1 MKNSV
6 FVLWLEGVNPAL
18 LSQVPAVS
26 SIAASG
32 ADLQLTPAPL
42 VEKSGCYYQM
52 LTGMKPGKLGH
63 FDSVYPEKYQVY
75 EDTTVPYGA
84 AGRLLPDIL
93 RSRKLA
99 ITFLEVKGGESFSQL
114 ANRPFDCTI
123 LRLLAMEHASVQKI
137 DDIVRQCLEIA
148 GPEAHFLLLT
158 DVASEEPRAYVNI
171 NDFLADIGLLDVGEP
186 RSRDTIV
193 WSQTLAFGVG
203 AGQVWV
209 NLSGRESQGAVSAGN
224 EYSEVCEAV
233 IQELSTN
240 WLDPATSEPVV
251 QQVLSRED
259 VFAGDYVFKAPD
271 LAVVFRPGYAPSA
284 NAIRLD
290 FDGKSVIEGKRDA
303 TQAAAPY
310 APYARLIAS
319 GPSIAAG
326 IKDTGM
332 LIDVMPSLLYLLNQ
346 PVPED
351 IDGKIISTLFTES
364 YRKQTPV
371 RYVEGDEALLSNE
384 EEGVIVD
391 RLRDLGYI

>member
-1 MKNSV
+1 MKNPV
-6 FVLWLEGVNPAL
+6 FVLWLGGVHPTL

-26 SIAASG
+26 GIVASG
-32 ADLQLTPAPL
+32 TDLQLTPAPL
-42 VEKSGCYYQM
+42 VEKSGCYYQT

-63 FDSVYPEKYQVY
+63 FDSVYPENYQVN
-75 EDTTVPYGA
+75 EDTSAPYGA

-93 RSRKLA
+93 RSRRLA
-99 ITFLEVKGGESFSQL
+99 TTFLEVKAGESFSQL
-114 ANRPFDCTI
+114 ANKHFDCTI
-123 LRLLAMEHASVQKI
+123 LHLLAMEHASVQQI

-193 WSQTLAFGVG
+193 WPQTLAFGVG

-209 NLSGRESQGAVSAGN
+209 NLSGRESQGAVGTD
-224 EYSEVCEAV
+224 EYQEVCEAV

-240 WLDPATSEPVV
+240 WLDPVSNEPVV

-259 VFAGDYVFKAPD
+259 IFAGDYVFKAPD
-271 LAVVFRPGYAPSA
+271 LAVIFRPGYALSA

-303 TQAAAPY
+303 TEY

-319 GPSIAAG
+319 GPNIAAG
-326 IKDTGM
+326 ARGTGM

-351 IDGKIISTLFTES
+351 IDGTIISTLFTES
-364 YRKQTPV
+364 YRKQTPI
-371 RYVEGDEALLSNE
+371 RYIEGDEALLSNE

>member
-1 MKNSV
+1 MKNPV
-6 FVLWLEGVNPAL
+6 FVLWLEGVHPAL

-26 SIAASG
+26 GIVASG
-32 ADLQLTPAPL
+32 TDLQLTPAPL
-42 VEKSGCYYQM
+42 VEKSGCYYQT

-75 EDTTVPYGA
+75 EETAVPYGA

-99 ITFLEVKGGESFSQL
+99 ITYLEVKEGESFSQL
-114 ANRPFDCTI
+114 ANKPFDCTI
-123 LRLLAMEHASVQKI
+123 LRMLAMEHASAQKI

-193 WSQTLAFGVG
+193 WPQTLAFGLG

-209 NLSGRESQGAVSAGN
+209 NLSGRESQGAVGAGD
-224 EYSEVCEAV
+224 EYGEVCEAV

-240 WLDPATSEPVV
+240 WLDPVSNEPVV

-259 VFAGDYVFKAPD
+259 IFAGDYVFKAPD
-271 LAVVFRPGYAPSA
+271 LAVIFRPGYAPSA
-284 NAIRLD
+284 NAIQLD

-303 TQAAAPY
+303 PQAA

-319 GPSIAAG
+319 GPNIAAG
-326 IKDTGM
+326 AKGTGM

-351 IDGKIISTLFTES
+351 IDGTIISTLFTES
-364 YRKQTPV
+364 YRKQTPI

>member
-6 FVLWLEGVNPAL
+6 FVLWLEGVNPSL

-42 VEKSGCYYQM
+42 VEKSGCDYQI
-52 LTGMKPGKLGH
+52 LAGMKPGKLGH

-75 EDTTVPYGA
+75 ADTTVPYGA

-99 ITFLEVKGGESFSQL
+99 TTFLEAKDGEPFAHL
-114 ANRPFDCTI
+114 VNKPFDCAI
-123 LRLLAMEHASVQKI
+123 LRLATEHADVQKI
-137 DDIVRQCLEIA
+137 DAIVRQCTEIA
-148 GPEAHFLLLT
+148 GPESHFLLLT
-158 DVASEEPRAYVNI
+158 DVASEEPRSYVNI
-171 NDFLADIGLLDVGEP
+171 NDFLADIGLIDVGVP
-186 RSRDTIV
+186 RNHDRII
-193 WSQTLAFGVG
+193 WPQTLAYGVG

-209 NLSGRESQGAVSAGN
+209 NLSGRESQGSVGAGD
-224 EYSEVCEAV
+224 EYAEVCAAL

-240 WLDPATSEPVV
+240 WRDPVSNELIV

-271 LAVVFRPGYAPSA
+271 LAVVFQPGYAPSA
-284 NAIRLD
+284 NAMRLD
-290 FDGKSVIEGKRDA
+290 FDGKSVSEGTSVA
-303 TQAAAPY
+303 SAAAAPV

-319 GPSIAAG
+319 GPNIAAG
-326 IKDTGM
+326 AKGTGM
-332 LIDVMPSLLYLLNQ
+332 LVDVMPSLLYLLNQ

-351 IDGKIISTLFTES
+351 IDGTIISSLFTET

>member
-6 FVLWLEGVNPAL
+6 FVLWLEGVNSAL
-18 LSQVPAVS
+18 LSQVPTVS

-42 VEKSGCYYQM
+42 VEKSGCYYQV
-52 LTGMKPGKLGH
+52 LAGMKPGKLGH

-75 EDTTVPYGA
+75 ENTDVPYGA

-99 ITFLEVKGGESFSQL
+99 TTFLEVKDGEPFAQL
-114 ANRPFDCTI
+114 LNKPFDCAI
-123 LRLLAMEHASVQKI
+123 LRLVIEHADVQKI
-137 DDIVRQCLEIA
+137 DAIVQQCKEIA
-148 GPEAHFLLLT
+148 GPESHFLLLT
-158 DVASEEPRAYVNI
+158 DVASEEPRSYVNI

-186 RSRDTIV
+186 RSHDSII
-193 WSQTLAFGVG
+193 WPQTLAYGVG

-209 NLSGRESQGAVSAGN
+209 NLSGRESQGAVGAGD
-224 EYSEVCEAV
+224 EYAEVCAAV
-233 IQELSTN
+233 IQELTTN
-240 WLDPATSEPVV
+240 WRDPVSNEPIV

-271 LAVVFRPGYAPSA
+271 LAVVFHPGYAPSA
-284 NAIRLD
+284 NATRLD
-290 FDGKSVIEGKRDA
+290 FDGKSVIEGKHDTSEA
-303 TQAAAPY
+303 VAPF
-310 APYARLIAS
+310 ARLIAS
-319 GPSIAAG
+319 GPTIAAG
-326 IKDTGM
+326 AKGTGM
-332 LIDVMPSLLYLLNQ
+332 LVDVMPSLLYLLNQ

-351 IDGKIISTLFTES
+351 IDGTIISTLFTET

>member
-6 FVLWLEGVNPAL
+6 FVLWLEGVHPAL

-42 VEKSGCYYQM
+42 VEKSGCYYQI
-52 LTGMKPGKLGH
+52 LAGMKPGKLGH

-93 RSRKLA
+93 RARKLA
-99 ITFLEVKGGESFSQL
+99 TTFLEVKDGESFTQL
-114 ANRPFDCTI
+114 VNKPFDCAI
-123 LRLLAMEHASVQKI
+123 LRLAIENASVQKI
-137 DDIVRQCLEIA
+137 DAIVQQCREIA
-148 GPEAHFLLLT
+148 GPETNFLLLT
-158 DVASEEPRAYVNI
+158 DVASEEPCSHVNI

-186 RSRDTIV
+186 RNHDSII
-193 WSQTLAFGVG
+193 WSQTLAYGVG

-209 NLSGRESQGAVSAGN
+209 NLSGRESQGAVGAGD
-224 EYSEVCEAV
+224 EYQEVCAAL
-233 IQELSTN
+233 IQELTTN
-240 WLDPATSEPVV
+240 WRDPVSNEPIV

-271 LAVVFRPGYAPSA
+271 LAVVLRPGYTPSA
-284 NAIRLD
+284 KAIQLD
-290 FDGKSVIEGKRDA
+290 FDGNSVIERRHVPSE
-303 TQAAAPY
+303 AA

-319 GPSIAAG
+319 GPSIAASTKG
-326 IKDTGM
+326 TGM

-351 IDGKIISTLFTES
+351 IDGTIISTLFTET

>member
-6 FVLWLEGVNPAL
+6 FVLWLEGVHPAL

-32 ADLQLTPAPL
+32 ADLHLKPAPL
-42 VEKSGCYYQM
+42 VEKSGCYYQT
-52 LTGMKPGKLGH
+52 LTGMKPGKLGR
-63 FDSVYPEKYQVY
+63 FDSVYAEKYQVY

-99 ITFLEVKGGESFSQL
+99 TTFLEVQDGEAFSQL
-114 ANRPFDCTI
+114 AHKSFDCAI
-123 LRLLAMEHASVQKI
+123 LRVRAMEHADVQKV
-137 DDIVRQCLEIA
+137 DDIVRQCLELA
-148 GPEAHFLLLT
+148 GSEAHFILLT
-158 DVASEEPRAYVNI
+158 DVASAEPRAYVNI
-171 NDFLADIGLLDVGEP
+171 NDFLADIDLLDVGET
-186 RSRDTIV
+186 RNHDTIV
-193 WSQTLAFGVG
+193 WSQTLAYGVG
-203 AGQVWV
+203 TGQVWV
-209 NLSGRESQGAVSAGN
+209 NLRGRESEGAVSAGD
-224 EYSEVCEAV
+224 EYQEVCEALT
-233 IQELSTN
+233 QELSTH
-240 WLDPATSEPVV
+240 WLDPLTNEPVV
-251 QQVLSRED
+251 QQVLSREE

-271 LAVVFRPGYAPSA
+271 LAVVLRPGYAPSA
-284 NAIRLD
+284 NATRLD
-290 FDGKSVIEGKRDA
+290 FDGKSVGEGRHV
-303 TQAAAPY
+303 AAEAITPH
-310 APYARLIAS
+310 ARLIAS
-319 GPSIAAG
+319 GPNIAPG

-332 LIDVMPSLLYLLNQ
+332 LVDIMPTLLYLLNQ

-351 IDGKIISTLFTES
+351 IDGKIISALFTES